1 LYKFLTLK
9 FGIISDED
17 ELRVDTSEVCPWWE
31 EARKILSA
39 STQPLKAL
47 TAAYVCRGACLKLE
61 LKLAAAS
68 KACTPFL

>member
-1 LYKFLTLK
+1 LYKFLVLK
-9 FGIISDED
+9 FGIIADQD

-68 KACTPFL
+68 KACKSFL